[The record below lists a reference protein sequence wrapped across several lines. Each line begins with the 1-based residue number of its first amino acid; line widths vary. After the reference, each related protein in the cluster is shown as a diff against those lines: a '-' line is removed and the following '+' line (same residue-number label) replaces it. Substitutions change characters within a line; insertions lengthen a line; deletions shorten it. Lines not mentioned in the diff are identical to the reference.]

1 MPVVRD
7 LIRTKG
13 NQVWST
19 APEASVFEALQ
30 LMAEKQVGAL
40 LVMRGDEIRGIIS
53 ERDCIR
59 KLDLQGRT
67 ARQTKVSEIMTTNV
81 LYVEASETLEECM
94 AVMTEKRIRHL
105 PVFDDGHLV
114 GLVSI
119 GDILKE
125 IITEQK
131 IIISH
136 LEHYITGGGHPA

>member
-13 NQVWST
+13 GQVWSI
-19 APEASVFEALQ
+19 APDAIVLEALQ

-40 LVMRGDEIRGIIS
+40 LVMRGDNIRGIIS

-67 ARQTKVSEIMTTNV
+67 ARQTKVSEIMTSNV
-81 LYVEASETLEECM
+81 LYVEASESLEECM
-94 AVMTEKRIRHL
+94 AIMTEKRIRHL
-105 PVFDDGHLV
+105 PVFDEGHLV
-114 GLVSI
+114 GLISI
-119 GDILKE
+119 GDVLKQ
-125 IITEQK
+125 INSEQK

-136 LEHYITGGGHPA
+136 LEHYISGEGN

>member
-13 NQVWST
+13 GQVWSI
-19 APEASVFEALQ
+19 APDAAVFQALQ

-40 LVMRGDEIRGIIS
+40 LVMRGDDIRGIIS

-67 ARQTKVSEIMTTNV
+67 ARQTRVSEIMTSNV
-81 LYVEASETLEECM
+81 LYVEANKSLEECM
-94 AVMTEKRIRHL
+94 AIMTEKRIRHL
-105 PVFDDGHLV
+105 PVFEDGHLI
-114 GLVSI
+114 GMISI
-119 GDILKE
+119 GDVLKQ
-125 IITEQK
+125 INSEQK

-136 LEHYITGGGHPA
+136 LEHYITGGGSSA